1 VSDQDAAK
9 AASKST
15 LKGLHHAVAQHL
27 LNILTS
33 SDAYCEA
40 CKRSKVDPRLV
51 ATAVK
56 FVKENDIEA
65 AEDSETAAVGFQYRL
80 PEDELRPL
88 AEEEN

>member
-56 FVKENDIEA
+56 FVKENDIEP
-65 AEDSETAAVGFQYRL
+65 EDDAPEAIGFQYRL
-80 PEDELRPL
+80 PEDELEVK
-88 AEEEN
+88 EED